1 MKASRHLKLNDDE
14 FKKQLYDQLYNCKL
28 CDIDKN
34 LTKFIKGKKMLSH
47 KKNNPPSHFE
57 Y

>member
-1 MKASRHLKLNDDE
+1 MRASKKLNTDGDQ
-14 FKKQLYDQLYNCKL
+14 FKKQLYEQLYNCKL
-28 CDIDKN
+28 SDIDRN